1 MIIIPFNK
9 VSLQNM
15 QCFRIKYPKG
25 DLKYL
30 TLRKCINKN
39 WFNYIN
45 TFLAEP
51 NGDV

>member
-39 WFNYIN
+39 FVILRVFDGL
-45 TFLAEP
+45 TT
-51 NGDV
+51 